1 MAKDKKT
8 IVIYADY
15 LATFDKLTD
24 EEAGR
29 LIKHLLRYVND
40 LNPESDRMTQLL
52 FEPMRQQLKRD
63 LEKWEQV
70 KGKRSESGKAGAN
83 KRWQTIANAK
93 KDIAKIAVNDNVNV
107 NVIKIEER
115 KQKFALMLKPFV
127 EKYGR
132 EFIKDFY
139 LYWSEETQDHKH
151 LKYELEKTW
160 SLERRLSTWATNAK
174 KYGTILPKQI
184 SEEWKPSWL

>member
-15 LATFDKLTD
+15 LSTFDKLTD

-107 NVIKIEER
+107 NVINNTQRQPKLDINGYVIIEEDES
-115 KQKFALMLKPFV
+115 K
-127 EKYGR
+127 
-132 EFIKDFY
+132 
-139 LYWSEETQDHKH
+139 S
-151 LKYELEKTW
+151 
-160 SLERRLSTWATNAK
+160 
-174 KYGTILPKQI
+174 
-184 SEEWKPSWL
+184 

>member
-40 LNPESDRMTQLL
+40 LKPESDRMTQLL
-52 FEPMRQQLKRD
+52 FEPIRQQLKRD
-63 LEKWEQV
+63 LEKWEEV
-70 KGKRSESGKAGAN
+70 KGKRSKSGKEGAN

-107 NVIKIEER
+107 NVINNTPRQPKLDINGFVIKEKDES
-115 KQKFALMLKPFV
+115 KP
-127 EKYGR
+127 
-132 EFIKDFY
+132 
-139 LYWSEETQDHKH
+139 
-151 LKYELEKTW
+151 
-160 SLERRLSTWATNAK
+160 
-174 KYGTILPKQI
+174 
-184 SEEWKPSWL
+184 